1 MADNP
6 QEASTAEEIDYH
18 YAACLDSV
26 TTITDAL
33 ISGDSGAVSRNAE
46 HLELMIAK
54 DFWGS
59 AHDMAPLIAAVA
71 AANP

>member
-6 QEASTAEEIDYH
+6 QEAPTAEEIDHH

-26 TTITDAL
+26 TAITEGLA
-33 ISGDSGAVSRNAE
+33 SGDTGAVERNVG
-46 HLELMIAK
+46 HLEIMVAK
-54 DFWGS
+54 DFWS
-59 AHDMAPLIAAVA
+59 PEHDMAPLIAAVA